1 MKTKS
6 IFRLKVDIAS
16 YVENLPFYNLHL
28 YDKINVNLY
37 NFYYRI

>member
-16 YVENLPFYNLHL
+16 YVENLPFYNL